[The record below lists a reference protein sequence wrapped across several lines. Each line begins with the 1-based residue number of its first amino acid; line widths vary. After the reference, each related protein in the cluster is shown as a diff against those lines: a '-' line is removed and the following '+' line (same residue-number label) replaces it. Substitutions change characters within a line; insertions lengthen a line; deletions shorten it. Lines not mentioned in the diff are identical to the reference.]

1 MAFNEKDFE
10 EWLINQLNDKELS
23 KIISNFNEMKD
34 LANFHISNPFIS
46 NLEGAIY
53 QLSTQNWAKGVLLL
67 DQLDFVKNQVDIIKG
82 KGKPSQI
89 DLLFRIKGK
98 GSFSIVELK
107 RPYSKKSEK
116 HSTIREAIAE
126 IMGYANGLCSI
137 FPGLSS
143 RSSLLI
149 VMSSEW
155 PKIVSNAISFLA
167 SFNGFSIIEIDVE
180 CNDSQKYILTIKK
193 PTDTWILQKEGIS
206 PEVINCCSIA
216 FSEDIIDP
224 QLLIEITKTQIQ
236 NSGLHGFLLLSK
248 NIYSDNK
255 EIILS
260 MYTLNPFL
268 LVKNMLDRVDVSII
282 EIILGLPPKSEIF
295 TIKSELDE
303 IALEW
308 AENIKLIFLD
318 STKIL
323 NTFNVF
329 LNKPFKD
336 GNFGDYAKKGH
347 AEMSTIWI
355 EFFGFLSDYF
365 MFWIQNENNY
375 ELVSTM
381 GFDKTN
387 GWEQFASIYC
397 HPIIKFLALSDI
409 FQISEF
415 RREMVTTFD
424 VFSHGR
430 KWGRIS
436 IIAKVGTEDEYDA
449 EFPFFFIGFVRAPF
463 KVPIGKN
470 KETIAESGESFVLN
484 MTEVLSMRGH
494 PILGYI
500 FLLGYLAE
508 SIYYRPKNLKIK
520 NTYTVTNIEDIGN
533 KIIELCTDCGF
544 NGLSDEVAN
553 LLKSIDSIGTDLTRL
568 PEIEKFV
575 LNFENFLKNQN
586 QLDNFWFHRGGV
598 LGWKSI
604 LKTKIKYTI
613 NSQSKFSYPVIMAL
627 PNGDWG
633 IVDLK
638 NHPIKEDHIKI
649 WEKMNKDEEFMVI
662 DLGEDAGVVRVV
674 PYGEGDSPGKIVD
687 RREFVFSSNDFK
699 KRINCPKKEET
710 NLICTIINQKCPID
724 CLLDPPEFELFFEN
738 CGVDFQIKKEILME
752 VYSNLG

>member
-1 MAFNEKDFE
+1 MEFNEKDFE

-23 KIISNFNEMKD
+23 EIISNFNEMKD
-34 LANFHISNPFIS
+34 LANYNISNPFIS

-53 QLSTQNWAKGVLLL
+53 QLSMQNWAKGVLLL
-67 DQLDFVKNQVDIIKG
+67 DQLEFVKNQVDIIRG
-82 KGKPSQI
+82 KSKPSQI
-89 DLLFRIKGK
+89 DILFRIKGK

-107 RPYSKKSEK
+107 RPYPKKSGK

-126 IMGYANGLCSI
+126 LMGYANGLCSI

-149 VMSSEW
+149 VISSEW

-180 CNDSQKYILTIKK
+180 CNDSQNYILSIKK
-193 PTDTWILQKEGIS
+193 PTDTWISQKEGIA

-216 FSEDIIDP
+216 FSKDFIDP
-224 QLLIEITKTQIQ
+224 QLLIEITKAQIQ
-236 NSGLHGFLLLSK
+236 NSGLHGFLLLS
-248 NIYSDNK
+248 NDINTDNNK
-255 EIILS
+255 IILS
-260 MYTLNPFL
+260 MYSLNPFL
-268 LVKNMLDRVDVSII
+268 LVKNMLDRVDIFII
-282 EIILGLPPKSEIF
+282 ETILGLPLKSEISA
-295 TIKSELDE
+295 IHSELDK

-308 AENIKLIFLD
+308 AENMKLIFLD

-323 NTFNVF
+323 NNFNVF
-329 LNKPFKD
+329 LNKPFTD
-336 GNFGDYAKKGH
+336 CNFGDYAEKGH
-347 AEMSTIWI
+347 AERSTIWI

-365 MFWIQNENNY
+365 MFWIQNEKNY
-375 ELVSTM
+375 ELVSSM

-415 RREMVTTFD
+415 RREIVTAYD

-436 IIAKVGTEDEYDA
+436 IIAQLGTEDEYDA

-463 KVPIGKN
+463 KVPIGRTK
-470 KETIAESGESFVLN
+470 KTIAESAESFVLN
-484 MTEVLSMRGH
+484 MTEVLSTRGH

-508 SIYYRPKNLKIK
+508 SIYYRPKSLKIK
-520 NTYTVTNIEDIGN
+520 NTYIVTNMEDVGN

-553 LLKSIDSIGTDLTRL
+553 LLKNIDSISTDLRRL

-575 LNFENFLKNQN
+575 LNFEHFLKKEN
-586 QLDNFWFHRGGV
+586 QLDNFWFHRGGI
-598 LGWKSI
+598 LSWKSV
-604 LKTKIKYTI
+604 LKKKIKNMI
-613 NSQSKFSYPVIMAL
+613 NSQSKFSYPVIIAL

-633 IVDLK
+633 IVDLQ
-638 NHPIKEDHIKI
+638 NNPLKEDHIKI

-662 DLGEDAGVVRVV
+662 DLGEDAGVVRVI
-674 PYGEGDSPGKIVD
+674 PFGDGDSSGKIVD

-710 NLICTIINQKCPID
+710 NLICTIINKKCPID
-724 CLLDPPEFELFFEN
+724 CLLDPPEFELFFGN
-738 CGVDFQIKKEILME
+738 CGVDLQTKKEILME
-752 VYSNLG
+752 VITL